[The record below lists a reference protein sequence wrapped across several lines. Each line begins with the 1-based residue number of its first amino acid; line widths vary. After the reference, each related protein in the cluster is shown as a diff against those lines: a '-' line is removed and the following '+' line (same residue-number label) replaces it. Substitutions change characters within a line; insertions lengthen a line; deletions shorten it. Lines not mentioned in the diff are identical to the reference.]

1 MKFDS
6 EAKKRG
12 LTFLNECGLDPGIDH
27 IATMRLK
34 EKIESEGK
42 RLVEYYSY
50 CGALFSPECL
60 EGNPFGYKFSWSPLG
75 VLKALKNSSQFLM
88 EGKIKSIPQ
97 RNVLHSVKGFPGIE
111 TLNLY
116 VYPNRD
122 SVPYKEIY
130 GFENCTSLMRG
141 TIRYKGFCEILA
153 AFNDLGLLNS
163 EDTGLRFL
171 NWVDLIQHLVG
182 QWSPEASSGS
192 EKMKIEESQ
201 PLVEEILKEFGFRN
215 MVSNLDFSKLFRI
228 VTSHRTWRAL
238 SKSEFKNKLRTVIK
252 GFNYLD
258 LFSES
263 SKIPTNLSSK
273 PIIEILCHQMKLK
286 MSAEKGDQDLVIM
299 VHYFV
304 IEGKTG
310 FSEMVKS
317 SMVVTGEKGGLSAVS
332 KTVGYTV
339 AIAAS
344 KVLEGVIKTKG
355 VIGPFIP
362 EVYNSVGDEL
372 ERIGLFCREY
382 RIHAMPKL

>member
-1 MKFDS
+1 M
-6 EAKKRG
+6 
-12 LTFLNECGLDPGIDH
+12 
-27 IATMRLK
+27 
-34 EKIESEGK
+34 
-42 RLVEYYSY
+42 
-50 CGALFSPECL
+50 SPECL

-75 VLKALKNSSQFLM
+75 VLKALKNSSQFLLD
-88 EGKIKSIPQ
+88 GAVTSIPQ
-97 RNVLHSVKGFPGIE
+97 KNVLHSVKDFPGIE

-122 SVPYKEIY
+122 SVPYKDIY
-130 GFENCTSLMRG
+130 GFKNCRSLMRG

-153 AFNDLGLLNS
+153 AFNDLGLLDS
-163 EDTGLRFL
+163 EDSGQRFL

-182 QWSPEASSGS
+182 LWEPEAVSASA
-192 EKMKIEESQ
+192 KMKMEECQ
-201 PLVEEILKEFGFRN
+201 PLVEAIITEFGFRN
-215 MVSNLDFSKLFRI
+215 MVSNLDFSRLFRI
-228 VTSHRTWRAL
+228 ITSHPTWRAL
-238 SKSEFKNKLRTVIK
+238 SKSEFKSKLRTVIR
-252 GFNYLD
+252 GFDYLD
-258 LFSES
+258 MFSES
-263 SKIPTNLSSK
+263 SKIPINMSSK
-273 PIIEILCHQMKLK
+273 PIIEILCHQMKQK

-304 IEGKTG
+304 IQGKSG

-317 SMVVTGEKGGLSAVS
+317 SMVVAGEREGLSAVS

-344 KVLEGVIKTKG
+344 KVLEGVIRTKG

-382 RIHAMPKL
+382 KIHAMPKL